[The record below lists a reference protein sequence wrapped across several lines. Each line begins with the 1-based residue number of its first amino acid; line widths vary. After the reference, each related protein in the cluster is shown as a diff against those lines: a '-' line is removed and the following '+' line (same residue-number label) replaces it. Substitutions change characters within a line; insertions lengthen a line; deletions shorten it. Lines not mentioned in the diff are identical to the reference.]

1 MQAKWNGCL
10 LEAYCQQVKRCV
22 ELALNCVERERNSRP
37 DIVSIINKLSAT
49 ENLINAVKV
58 DQQDKVIKIFISIF
72 FSNQLLVN
80 AYNRKK
86 MPIQKPIDNKGQ
98 VPFE

>member
-1 MQAKWNGCL
+1 
-10 LEAYCQQVKRCV
+10 
-22 ELALNCVERERNSRP
+22 VERERNSRP